1 MASLGRF
8 RFSTLMALFM
18 ISVFLPG
25 IALAQDGT
33 GVIYGTVTGP
43 AGGVISSCEVA
54 IEGTNIVGQT
64 GLDGAYRLAPVP
76 VGEHT
81 LVFTYLGLQAAN
93 AVVTVAAGEA
103 VSQDM
108 TLAYGGEIEVRG
120 SPLLAGQ
127 AKALNRQKNAIN
139 ITNIVASDQIGR
151 FPDKNAAE
159 ATQRIPGVSLNRD
172 MGEGRYIIIRG
183 TEARLN
189 STTVNGERIPSPEAG
204 VRNVA
209 LDTIP
214 ADLLE
219 SIEVSKAL
227 RPDMDGDSIGGTV
240 DLVTRRAPE
249 EPRVSVA
256 LGANYAQLM
265 EDTAPNGSLTIGSR
279 FGDEKEWGL
288 LFSGSAS
295 DTKRGADNIEPEYDD
310 GDLAELQFRDYTTQR
325 ERYGVTADIDYRASL
340 RSNYFLRGLWT
351 NYIDTELRRR
361 KTMVVED
368 DELERDIKDRTQE
381 SLINSVSIGGENTI
395 GESMVLDY
403 RLMYNKSSEET
414 INQLTSGFLQEDIEY
429 LTNVSPDNI
438 DPNNIQAIPLN
449 ENAAE
454 LWFDETEDH
463 TKIGEDEDIV
473 GAINFTKGFYKNA
486 GYSGLW
492 KFGAKA
498 RFKNKV
504 QDYET
509 WDLESEDDF
518 NMLSVIDDWDS
529 ETPFF
534 NGNYGD
540 QIIPFFDPVII
551 RDLWANGAFEG
562 EKNLEDDL
570 VDYDITE
577 DTLAGYVLGEFI
589 LGANT
594 SFMGGVRV
602 ESTTNEY
609 EANELVVDEEGDPV
623 GLMPVTGDKKYT
635 EWLPQFHLVYKT
647 GEGSQLR
654 AAVTRSLARPN
665 FEDMAPWR
673 FVNDEDGEIEMGNPD
688 LDVTTAWNVDL
699 MWEKYLEPIGI
710 FSAGVFYKDLTD
722 YIYIF
727 QVDEEIDGEE
737 YEVTQ
742 PRNGDKGT
750 LAGFELAF
758 QNQFTKWPGFW
769 GGFGI
774 YGNYTYVDS
783 DAKYPDREST
793 SLPGQSKHIGNLALV
808 YEKYGVTTRLSYNFN
823 GKKLLEVGGDI
834 DEDIWV
840 DDHAQLDFLFRV
852 QVAKQWAIVFEAIN
866 ITDEPY
872 TAYEGTADRIRQQ
885 EFYSWWAT
893 LGVRFDL

>member
-1 MASLGRF
+1 MASLTKHR
-8 RFSTLMALFM
+8 TLILGLLLMMIVGLPAL
-18 ISVFLPG
+18 
-25 IALAQDGT
+25 ATAQDGT

-43 AGGVISSCEVA
+43 GGGVISSCEVTVQD
-54 IEGTNIVGQT
+54 TNLAAVT
-64 GLDGAYRLAPVP
+64 GLDGSYRLAPVP
-76 VGEHT
+76 TGEHT
-81 LVFTYLGLQAAN
+81 LVFSYLGMQTAT
-93 AVVTVAAGEA
+93 AVVTVISGEEI
-103 VSQDM
+103 SQDI
-108 TLAYGGEIEVRG
+108 TLVYGGEIEVRG
-120 SPLLAGQ
+120 SPLLVGQ

-139 ITNIVASDQIGR
+139 IKNIVAADQIGR

-219 SIEVSKAL
+219 RIEVSKAL

-240 DLVTRRAPE
+240 DLVTRSAPE
-249 EPRVSVA
+249 ETRVSVA
-256 LGANYAQLM
+256 LGAGYSQLM
-265 EDTAPNGSLTIGSR
+265 EETAPNGMFTFGSR
-279 FGDEKEWGL
+279 FGAEKDWGL
-288 LFSGSAS
+288 LVSGSAS

-310 GDLAELQFRDYTTQR
+310 GDLDELQFRDYTTER
-325 ERYGVTADIDYRASL
+325 ERYGVTADIDYRASM
-340 RSNYFLRGLWT
+340 RSNYDLRGLWT

-361 KTMVVED
+361 KTMVVGD

-381 SLINSVSIGGENTI
+381 SLINSISFGGENTI

-403 RLMYNKSSEET
+403 RLMYNTSSEET
-414 INQLTSGFLQEDIEY
+414 INQLTSSFAQEDIEY
-429 LTNVSPDNI
+429 LTNVSPEHI

-449 ENAAE
+449 ESAALME
-454 LWFDETEDH
+454 FKDIEDQ
-463 TKIGEDEDIV
+463 TKTAEEDDIV

-504 QDYET
+504 QDYEV
-509 WDLESEDDF
+509 WDLESDDDF
-518 NMLSVIDDWDS
+518 YMDSVLDDWNS

-540 QIIPFFDPVII
+540 QIIPFFDPAAMRALVNSGG
-551 RDLWANGAFEG
+551 LEA

-570 VDYDITE
+570 QDFDISE
-577 DTLAGYVLGEFI
+577 DTFAAYALGEF
-589 LGANT
+589 LFGANT

-602 ESTTNEY
+602 ESTKNDY
-609 EANELVVDEEGDPV
+609 MAYELVVDEEGDPV
-623 GLMPVTGDKKYT
+623 SVSPVTGDKNYT

-647 GEGSQLR
+647 GEDSQLR
-654 AAVTRSLARPN
+654 AAVTRSMARPN

-688 LDVTTAWNVDL
+688 LNVTTAWNLDL
-699 MWEKYLEPIGI
+699 MWEKYLQPVGI

-722 YIYIF
+722 YIYLF
-727 QVDEEIDGEE
+727 QVDEVIDGED
-737 YEVTQ
+737 YEVIQ

-758 QNQFTKWPGFW
+758 QNQFTNWNGFW
-769 GGFGI
+769 GGFGL
-774 YGNYTYVDS
+774 YGNYTYADS
-783 DAKYPDREST
+783 EANYPDREST
-793 SLPGQSKHIGNLALV
+793 SLPGQSKNIGNLALV
-808 YEKYGVTTRLSYNFN
+808 YEKYGVTTRLSYNYN
-823 GKKLLEVGGDI
+823 GKKILEVGGDL

-852 QVAKQWAIVFEAIN
+852 QVAKRWAIIFEAIN

-872 TAYEGTADRIRQQ
+872 TAYEGTPDRIRQQ

>member
-1 MASLGRF
+1 MVSLKEYRYLA
-8 RFSTLMALFM
+8 LMALF
-18 ISVFLPG
+18 IVTVFLPG
-25 IALAQDGT
+25 IAVAQDGT
-33 GVIYGTVTGP
+33 GVVYGTVTGP
-43 AGGVISSCEVA
+43 AGGVIANCEVTV
-54 IEGTNIVGQT
+54 EGTNIVSQT
-64 GLDGAYRLAPVP
+64 GIDGSYRLAPVP

-81 LVFTYLGLQAAN
+81 LVFSYLGLQTGN
-93 AVVTVAAGEA
+93 AVVTVTAGDA

-108 TLAYGGEIEVRG
+108 TLVYGGEIEVRG

-249 EPRVSVA
+249 ETRVSVA
-256 LGANYAQLM
+256 LGANYSELM
-265 EDTAPNGSLTIGSR
+265 QNTAPNGMFTLGSR
-279 FGDEKEWGL
+279 FGAEKDWGL
-288 LFSGSAS
+288 LLSASGS

-310 GDLAELQFRDYTTQR
+310 GDLAVLEMRDYTTQR
-325 ERYGVTADIDYRASL
+325 ERYGVTADIDYRASM
-340 RSNYFLRGLWT
+340 RSNYYLRGLWT

-381 SLINSVSIGGENTI
+381 SLINSIYFGGENTI

-429 LTNVSPDNI
+429 LTNVSPDSI
-438 DPNNIQAIPLN
+438 DPNNIQAVPLN
-449 ENAAE
+449 ESADE
-454 LWFDETEDH
+454 LKFDEIEDH
-463 TKIGEDEDIV
+463 TKIGHDEDIV

-486 GYSGLW
+486 GFSGLW

-498 RFKNKV
+498 RAKEKV

-509 WDLESEDDF
+509 YDLESEEDF
-518 NMLSVIDDWDS
+518 YMDSVLDDWDS

-540 QIIPFFDPVII
+540 QIIPFFDPATM

-562 EKNLEDDL
+562 EKNLEEDL

-577 DTLAGYVLGEFI
+577 DTLAAYVLGEFI

-594 SFMGGVRV
+594 SLMGGVRV
-602 ESTTNEY
+602 ESTKNEY
-609 EANELVVDEEGDPV
+609 LAYEWLDGDETV
-623 GLMPVTGDKKYT
+623 SPVTGDKSYT

-647 GEGSQLR
+647 GEDSQLR

-665 FEDMAPWR
+665 FEDMAPWIY
-673 FVNDEDGEIEMGNPD
+673 VNDEDFEIEMGNPD
-688 LDVTTAWNVDL
+688 LDVTTAWNLDL
-699 MWEKYLEPIGI
+699 MWEKYLQPVGI

-727 QVDEEIDGEE
+727 QVDEVIDGEE

-750 LAGFELAF
+750 LAGFEIAF
-758 QNQFTKWPGFW
+758 QNQFTNWNGFW
-769 GGFGI
+769 GGFGL

-783 DAKYPDREST
+783 DAQYPDREST
-793 SLPGQSKHIGNLALV
+793 SLPGQSKNIGNLALV
-808 YEKYGVTTRLSYNFN
+808 YEKYGVTTRLSYNYN
-823 GKKLLEVGGDI
+823 GKKLLEVGGDA

-840 DDHAQLDFLFRV
+840 DDHSQLDFLFRV
-852 QVAKQWAIVFEAIN
+852 QVAKRWAIVFEAIN

-885 EFYSWWAT
+885 EYYSWWAT

>member
-1 MASLGRF
+1 
-8 RFSTLMALFM
+8 MALF
-18 ISVFLPG
+18 IVTVFLPG
-25 IALAQDGT
+25 IAAAQGGT

-43 AGGVISSCEVA
+43 SGGVITNCEVNV
-54 IEGTNIVGQT
+54 EGTNIVGQT
-64 GLDGAYRLAPVP
+64 GLDGSYRLAPVP

-81 LVFTYLGLQAAN
+81 LVFSYLGLQAAN
-93 AVVTVAAGEA
+93 AVVTVTSGEA

-249 EPRVSVA
+249 ETRVSVA
-256 LGANYAQLM
+256 LGAGYSALM
-265 EDTAPNGSLTIGSR
+265 EETAPNGSFTFGGR
-279 FGDEKEWGL
+279 VGDEKKWGL
-288 LFSGSAS
+288 LLTGSAS

-310 GDLAELQFRDYTTQR
+310 GDLGELQFRDYTTER
-325 ERYGVTADIDYRASL
+325 ERYGVTADIDYKASQ
-340 RSNYFLRGLWT
+340 RSNYYLRGLWT
-351 NYIDTELRRR
+351 NYVDTELRRR

-381 SLINSVSIGGENTI
+381 SLINSISFGGENTL
-395 GESMVLDY
+395 GESMVMDY

-429 LTNVSPDNI
+429 LTNVSPDDI

-463 TKIGEDEDIV
+463 TKIGHEEDIV

-509 WDLESEDDF
+509 FDLESEEDF
-518 NMLSVIDDWDS
+518 NMLSVIDNWTS

-534 NGNYGD
+534 NGNYGT
-540 QIIPFFDPVII
+540 QIVPFFDPSII
-551 RDLWANGAFEG
+551 RDLWASGAFEG

-577 DTLAGYVLGEFI
+577 DTFAAYVLGEFI

-602 ESTTNEY
+602 ENTKDEY
-609 EANELVVDEEGDPV
+609 TAAELVVDEEGDPV
-623 GLMPVTGDKKYT
+623 GLTPVTGDKSYT

-688 LDVTTAWNVDL
+688 LDVTTAWNLDL
-699 MWEKYLEPIGI
+699 MWEKYLQPVGI
-710 FSAGVFYKDLTD
+710 LSAGVFYKDLTD

-727 QVDEEIDGEE
+727 QVDEVIDGED

-742 PRNGDKGT
+742 PRNGDKAN
-750 LAGFELAF
+750 LAGFEIAF
-758 QNQFTKWPGFW
+758 QNQFSNWNGFW
-769 GGFGI
+769 GGFGL

-783 DAKYPDREST
+783 EAEYPDREST
-793 SLPGQSKHIGNLALV
+793 TLPGQSKNIGNFALV
-808 YEKYGVTTRLSYNFN
+808 YEKYGVTTRLSYNYN

-852 QVAKQWAIVFEAIN
+852 QVAKRWAIIFEAIN

-885 EFYSWWAT
+885 EYYSWWAT